1 MKKGFG
7 LVAILILSLVFVAI
21 MATSAMADQ
30 EELLGSMNIYYGSLH
45 AHSNFSDGKG
55 TPEENFLWARD
66 IAKYDFYALTDHSEQ
81 VFPWMWSTIKNT
93 ANKYNVVGQ
102 FCAMRGFEWGNPLS
116 GHINVL
122 DSDTQ
127 TNVLVI
133 QSVDLF
139 YLWLQLSNGI
149 GQYNHPGSQPLNYN
163 NFRYISKA
171 DKYMCLLETG
181 NGGTGNNDNQ
191 YVLQYIKALDK
202 GWHVAPADN
211 QDNHSMSTNCHRTAI
226 VASELSRTS
235 LKDAIRN
242 RRVYSTDD
250 PNMKVVFKAGPL
262 WMGSQMATSD
272 PEITFTVSV
281 TDDEPIMKMELIS
294 NKGVVLATKT
304 FSESADEYSWQ
315 PTVPIAADA
324 YYFVKVYELNTI
336 ETSDGGIQIAVTAPI
351 WVDFAN

>member
-7 LVAILILSLVFVAI
+7 LVTILILSLFFVAV

-30 EELLGSMNIYYGSLH
+30 YSLLGGMDIYYGSLH

-55 TPEENFLWARD
+55 TPEENFKWARD
-66 IAKYDFYALTDHSEQ
+66 VAKYDFYALTDHSEQ
-81 VFPWMWSTIKNT
+81 VFPWMWSKTGSLANT
-93 ANKYNVVGQ
+93 FNVTGQ
-102 FCAMRGFEWGNPLS
+102 FCALRGFEWGNPLS

-122 DSDTQ
+122 ETTTQ
-127 TNVLVI
+127 TNVIAI

-139 YLWLQLSNGI
+139 YLWLQLNNGI
-149 GQYNHPGSQPLNYN
+149 GQYNHPGEQPLNYN

-191 YVLQYIKALDK
+191 YILQYIRALDK
-202 GWHVAPADN
+202 GWHVAPANN
-211 QDNHSMSTNCHRTAI
+211 QDNHSMSTNCHRSAI

-235 LKDAIRN
+235 LIDAIRK

-250 PNMKVVFKAGPL
+250 PNMKVVFKAGTV
-262 WMGSQMATSD
+262 WMGSQMATGD

-294 NKGVVLATKT
+294 NKGVIVASTT
-304 FSESADEYSWQ
+304 FSEAADEYLWQ
-315 PTVPIAADA
+315 PTVSLAGDA

-351 WVDFAN
+351 WVDFAD